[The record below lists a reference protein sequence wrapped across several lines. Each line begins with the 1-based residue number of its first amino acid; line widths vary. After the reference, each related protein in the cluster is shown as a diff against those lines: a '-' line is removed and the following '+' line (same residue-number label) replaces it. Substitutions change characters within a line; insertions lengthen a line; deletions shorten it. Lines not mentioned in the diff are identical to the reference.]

1 MVEIME
7 ANHHY
12 YTPEVDGV
20 AAITNQLTMSNNVM
34 LVAEVDRTIVG
45 FVIGTWDGAR
55 AFLFKLSVHPDFQG
69 RGIGSEL
76 VRESARRFKKMGAV
90 TLGLAAADG
99 STGEANN
106 AIPFWERLGFEKIPA
121 RLMIHFEINDL
132 VIE

>member
-20 AAITNQLTMSNNVM
+20 AALTNQLTMSNNVM
-34 LVAEVDRTIVG
+34 LVAEVDRIIVG

-69 RGIGSEL
+69 SGIGSEL
-76 VRESARRFKKMGAV
+76 VRESARKFKNMGAV

-99 STGEANN
+99 SMGVANN
-106 AIPFWERLGFEKIPA
+106 SVQFWEKLGFEQIPA
-121 RLMIHFEINDL
+121 RLMIHFEIDEL
-132 VIE
+132 AGD